1 MPTRNVVLTDRQEE
15 LIDLLVTSGRYQNAS
30 KVLRDGLR
38 LIERREAEDAAKLA
52 ALRAAAQ
59 VGAAAIDR
67 GDFDEFVSVD
77 QLRDRLEET
86 AARSIASSDRK

>member
-1 MPTRNVVLTDRQEE
+1 MSVR
-15 LIDLLVTSGRYQNAS
+15 AF
-30 KVLRDGLR
+30 
-38 LIERREAEDAAKLA
+38 AAKLA